1 MSFPFKKSIKN
12 LLDWIVDKLLPV
24 GQRGQIPMLK
34 NDTEVDRENSWI
46 VIDGNF
52 VTSVEERDAAMNNRP
67 SSADI
72 FNTWGRFAHYGTDYS
87 YVNPSGVDEETVWIY
102 DEANDRVV
110 CTYNSYGHTGF
121 YSRAKYDHY
130 TSEVRFTSANSDDDY
145 IGFVIAFAIDSDGK
159 EHTLTVLRSIG
170 VGTLWMMVKN
180 YALSSSLGAYT
191 IASKNSGLFHQ
202 ASENI
207 APGWIGYPTGCKV
220 KVIREGDRIRAWTT
234 DIGSEEYL
242 DSHMFEI
249 DLSSDPRLHVFRGPK
264 AYGYS
269 ALSQGAATFSDIKF
283 LPQGDSILHNYIFDL
298 TENRV
303 FEPKEN
309 GTFEEVWGYD
319 VLDTIGP
326 GKYIRDRTSSK
337 MWFITGEM
345 NLLPLGKNMDK
356 AGGDLYK
363 KYPNPMVKKI
373 QGNEVAEGVPARKGD
388 VLRWETDGPTPKWVP
403 ERVSHIQGRKIKDV
417 APLNKQSLAWSTTE
431 NMWIPQ
437 TIGGGLGDL
446 VYKGKITGSITVP
459 TGGHD
464 SISSGMFSP
473 ISFSSACQF
482 ITCSN
487 CQDRMH
493 GGVSLGNSHV
503 INAVPIIDNGT
514 CMIAVFLKGTRT
526 SGTGYS
532 VSYTIYV
539 YDVPDPEE

>member
-12 LLDWIVDKLLPV
+12 LLDWIVDKLLPS

-34 NDTEVDRENSWI
+34 NDSEVDRENSWI

-52 VTSVEERDAAMNNRP
+52 VTTPEERAAAMNNRP
-67 SSADI
+67 SSAEI
-72 FNTWGRFAHYGTDYS
+72 FNTWGRFAHQGTDYS
-87 YVNPSGVDEETVWIY
+87 YVNPNGVNEETVWMY

-110 CTYNSYGHTGF
+110 CTYNTWGHTGF

-145 IGFVIAFAIDSDGK
+145 IGFVIAFAVDNEGK

-180 YALSSSLGAYT
+180 YALNSSLGSYT
-191 IASKNSGLFHQ
+191 IASKNDGLFHQ

-264 AYGYS
+264 SYGYS

-303 FEPKEN
+303 FVPRED
-309 GTFEEVWGYD
+309 GSFEEVWGYD

-345 NLLPLGKNMDK
+345 NLLPLGRNMGK
-356 AGGDLYK
+356 AGGDLSGT
-363 KYPNPMVKKI
+363 YPDPT
-373 QGNEVAEGVPARKGD
+373 VAK
-388 VLRWETDGPTPKWVP
+388 LRGSKLTSTAPTSNGQLLVWDNTSKEWTIGPTPT
-403 ERVSHIQGRKIKDV
+403 ED
-417 APLNKQSLAWSTTE
+417 KQTLVWNSSTNSWTVGKASSGKALILHGSTTTAGPE
-431 NMWIPQ
+431 NTFSVPGVLPTDTAIVMGGNALPPVTTGNEQIVIVTGATCGTGTV
-437 TIGGGLGDL
+437 TITT
-446 VYKGKITGSITVP
+446 KGY
-459 TGGHD
+459 
-464 SISSGMFSP
+464 
-473 ISFSSACQF
+473 
-482 ITCSN
+482 
-487 CQDRMH
+487 
-493 GGVSLGNSHV
+493 GNSY
-503 INAVPIIDNGT
+503 
-514 CMIAVFLKGTRT
+514 
-526 SGTGYS
+526 GYGQLS
-532 VSYTIYV
+532 IYVSYYIFR
-539 YDVPDPEE
+539 

>member
-1 MSFPFKKSIKN
+1 MSFPFKKSVKN
-12 LLDWIVDKLLPV
+12 LLDWIVDKLLPS
-24 GQRGQIPMLK
+24 GQRGQIPVLK
-34 NDTEVDRENSWI
+34 NDSEVDRENSWI

-52 VTSVEERDAAMNNRP
+52 VTTPEERAAAMNNRP
-67 SSADI
+67 SNEEV
-72 FNTWGRFAHYGTDYS
+72 FNSWGRFAHYGTDYS
-87 YVNPSGVDEETVWIY
+87 YTNPSGINEETVWIY
-102 DEANDRVV
+102 DAANDRVV
-110 CTYNSYGHTGF
+110 CTYNTYSHSGF
-121 YSRAKYDHY
+121 YSRAKYDNY
-130 TSEVRFTSANSDDDY
+130 YLEARLSSTNQDDDM
-145 IGFVIAFAIDSDGK
+145 IGIVIAFAIDENGD
-159 EHTLTVLRSIG
+159 EHTLTAYRSAGG
-170 VGTLWMMVKN
+170 VTGLWGVSRN
-180 YALSSSLGAYT
+180 YGLSSSALLVNKSAGIT
-191 IASKNSGLFHQ
+191 D
-202 ASENI
+202 
-207 APGWIGYPTGCKV
+207 PTVNWSAAGSCKV
-220 KVIREGDRIRAWTT
+220 KVRRTGNVIEAWTT
-234 DIGSEEYL
+234 QFGSEDFLET
-242 DSHMFEI
+242 HKITI
-249 DLSSDPRLHVFRGPK
+249 DLSSDPNLAVFRGPK
-264 AYGYS
+264 AYGFS
-269 ALSQGAATFSDIKF
+269 CHSQEASTFSDIKF

-303 FEPKEN
+303 FVPRED
-309 GTFEEVWGYD
+309 GSFEEVWGYD

-487 CQDRMH
+487 CQNRMH